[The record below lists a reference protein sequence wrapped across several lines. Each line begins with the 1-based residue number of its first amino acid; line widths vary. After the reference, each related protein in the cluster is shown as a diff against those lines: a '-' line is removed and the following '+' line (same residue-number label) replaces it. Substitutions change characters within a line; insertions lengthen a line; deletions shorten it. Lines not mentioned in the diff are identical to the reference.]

1 MLAHII
7 LCAIIITVKQYKQKG
22 EVKNGDFKNYD
33 FSDLMDEVWRPAKD
47 FMEKVDRYDLK
58 DELIMELESHFINT
72 PTMLEVNDFLGYSL
86 DNDWILRNI
95 DITDKTFDNIRDI
108 VRDLTYNFEVNEKID
123 TISEEHKENE
133 FDYFVQDNFWTM
145 DEVIDYLDST
155 DISDIFIDIE

>member
-1 MLAHII
+1 MEIS
-7 LCAIIITVKQYKQKG
+7 
-22 EVKNGDFKNYD
+22 KNYD
-33 FSDLMDEVWRPAKD
+33 FSDLMDEVRGPAKD
-47 FMEKVDRYDLK
+47 FMEKVDRYGLE
-58 DELIMELESHFINT
+58 DELLMELEFHFINT

-86 DNDWILRNI
+86 DNDWIVRNI

-108 VRDLTYNFEVNEKID
+108 VRDLTYNFEVSEKID

-133 FDYFVQDNFWTM
+133 FDYFVQDTFWTM

>member
-1 MLAHII
+1 MEIS
-7 LCAIIITVKQYKQKG
+7 
-22 EVKNGDFKNYD
+22 KNYD
-33 FSDLMDEVWRPAKD
+33 FSDLMDEVRRPAKD
-47 FMEKVDRYDLK
+47 FMEKVARYDLE
-58 DELIMELESHFINT
+58 DELIMELETHFINT

-86 DNDWILRNI
+86 DNNWIVRNI

-108 VRDLTYNFEVNEKID
+108 VRDLTDNFEVSEKID

-133 FDYFVQDNFWTM
+133 FDYFVQDTFWTM

>member
-1 MLAHII
+1 MEIA
-7 LCAIIITVKQYKQKG
+7 
-22 EVKNGDFKNYD
+22 KNYD
-33 FSDLMDEVWRPAKD
+33 FSDLMDEVWSPAKD
-47 FMEKVDRYDLK
+47 FMEKVARYDLE
-58 DELIMELESHFINT
+58 DELLMELESHFINT

-86 DNDWILRNI
+86 DNDWIVRNI

-108 VRDLTYNFEVNEKID
+108 VRDLAYNFEVSEKID

-133 FDYFVQDNFWTM
+133 FDYFVQDTFWTM

>member
-1 MLAHII
+1 MEIS
-7 LCAIIITVKQYKQKG
+7 
-22 EVKNGDFKNYD
+22 KNYD
-33 FSDLMDEVWRPAKD
+33 FSDLMDEVWGPAKD
-47 FMEKVDRYDLK
+47 FMEKVDRYDLE
-58 DELIMELESHFINT
+58 DELLMELESHFINT

-86 DNDWILRNI
+86 DNDWIVRNI

-108 VRDLTYNFEVNEKID
+108 VRDLTDNFEVSEKID
-123 TISEEHKENE
+123 TISEKHKENE

>member
-1 MLAHII
+1 MEIA
-7 LCAIIITVKQYKQKG
+7 
-22 EVKNGDFKNYD
+22 KNYD
-33 FSDLMDEVWRPAKD
+33 FSDLMDEVWSPAKD
-47 FMEKVDRYDLK
+47 FMKKVARYDLE
-58 DELIMELESHFINT
+58 DELLMELETHFINT

-86 DNDWILRNI
+86 DNDWIVRNI

-108 VRDLTYNFEVNEKID
+108 VRDLTDNFEVSEKID

>member
-1 MLAHII
+1 MEIS
-7 LCAIIITVKQYKQKG
+7 
-22 EVKNGDFKNYD
+22 KNYD

-47 FMEKVDRYDLK
+47 FMERVSKYDLE
-58 DELIMELESHFINT
+58 DELLMEIEAHFINT
-72 PTMLEVNDFLGYSL
+72 PTMLEVNNFLCYSL

-108 VRDLTYNFEVNEKID
+108 VRDLVYNFEVSEKID
-123 TISEEHKENE
+123 TISEKHKENE
-133 FDYFVQDNFWTM
+133 FDYFVQDTFWTM